1 MQWSII
7 LYHTRIIRNDE
18 KDVFMCEIMIVE
30 DNNTIRMMYVAGL
43 QGLGYE
49 VLEAANLKQA
59 REHLD
64 AGHIPKVVLLDLR
77 LPGENGEHLIT
88 YIREELANPDVKI
101 IVASAMTSA
110 EKLVEDLGAD
120 LFITKPIDLPKL
132 LHRIDKFCSE

>member
-1 MQWSII
+1 
-7 LYHTRIIRNDE
+7 
-18 KDVFMCEIMIVE
+18 MCEIMIVE

-110 EKLVEDLGAD
+110 EKQVQDLGAD